1 MEEINEIRSSA
12 ADKEIKIK
20 DAEGRIESLVQ
31 EVESAAKTAQ
41 NNTEATNILKR
52 NIKKMKKH
60 LKAEYEKEAELMKQ
74 LAEQSAIAQTL
85 ELDLQAQKN
94 VSYS

>member
-1 MEEINEIRSSA
+1 
-12 ADKEIKIK
+12 
-20 DAEGRIESLVQ
+20 
-31 EVESAAKTAQ
+31 
-41 NNTEATNILKR
+41 
-52 NIKKMKKH
+52 MKKH

-94 VSYS
+94 VSNFPS